1 MTATARTLFLVA
13 ATFGLAGCYTFQPVS
28 YDQISPGAT
37 VRARVTGE
45 WSDSVAEVLRSDSR
59 VVEGTVV
66 DKPGGERVMMEVTV
80 QNELRGIEF
89 QSLRQRVSLPRSAF
103 VELELKEL
111 DRGRTVG
118 VAALA
123 AGAVAVFVIQQ
134 LSKDSGGGALPGG
147 GGPTESRVWNPPIF
161 RIPLP

>member
-1 MTATARTLFLVA
+1 MTATARTTLLVLA
-13 ATFGLAGCYTFQPVS
+13 VLGLTGCHTFQPVS
-28 YDQISPGAT
+28 YDQVAPGSI

-45 WSDSVAEVLRSDSR
+45 WSDSIAEVLRSDSR

-66 DKPGGERVMMEVTV
+66 DKPGGDRMLVEVTV
-80 QNELRGIEF
+80 QNELRGIQF
-89 QSLRQRVSLPRSAF
+89 QSLRQRVALPRSAF

-123 AGAVAVFVIQQ
+123 AGAVAAFVIQQ
-134 LSKDSGGGALPGG
+134 LTKDTGGSTLPGP
-147 GGPTESRVWNPPIF
+147 GGPNESRVPTPIF
-161 RIPLP
+161 SIPLP